1 MIDYCMPNNFLIDK
15 HIKKSLAEDIT
26 NEDISTNSIYKNGEN
41 ATIDLIAKD
50 NGIIAGIDIFKR
62 VFEIIDSN
70 ISFNIKKFDGDSVK
84 KSDLILTITGDVK
97 TILMGERVALNYL
110 QHLSGIATTT
120 NNIIKKLND
129 PNIKI
134 LDTRKTTP
142 NMRIFEKYAVKVGGG
157 YNHRYNLSDM
167 IMLKD
172 NHIAAAGSIKE
183 AIKRARDYSPF
194 IKKIEIETE
203 TLDMVKEAIENN
215 VDIIM
220 LDNMS
225 IDDIKKAIKIIDKK
239 AIIECSGN
247 VDINNISRFKGLD
260 INYISSGYITHSSK
274 ILDISMKNLK
284 II

>member
-142 NMRIFEKYAVKVGGG
+142 SMRIFEKYAVKIGGG